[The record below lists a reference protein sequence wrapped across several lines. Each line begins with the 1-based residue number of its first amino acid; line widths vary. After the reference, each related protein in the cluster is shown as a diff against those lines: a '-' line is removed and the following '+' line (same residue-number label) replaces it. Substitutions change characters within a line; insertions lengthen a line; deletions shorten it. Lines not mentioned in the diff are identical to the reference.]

1 MICVMALLVSYF
13 IAFKSLTD
21 RPSTPSLFFA
31 FRSSI
36 ILIVVYSLMGNSDNV
51 FKQGLV
57 RKFLYV
63 TLVVLS
69 ISRASLSPIFEK
81 KKDFNSSV
89 ICLLSF
95 DNTPSSRKHSDISS
109 LLSRLIISLIVAHVF
124 LISCLHSANRAW

>member
-36 ILIVVYSLMGNSDNV
+36 ILIVVSSLMGNSDNV
-51 FKQGLV
+51 FRQGLV

-81 KKDFNSSV
+81 KELNSSV
-89 ICLLSF
+89 IFLLSF

>member
-1 MICVMALLVSYF
+1 MICVIALLVSYC

-36 ILIVVYSLMGNSDNV
+36 ILIVVSSLMGNSDNV
-51 FKQGLV
+51 FRQGLV
-57 RKFLYV
+57 RTFLYV

-69 ISRASLSPIFEK
+69 ISRASLSPIFEEK
-81 KKDFNSSV
+81 KLNSSV
-89 ICLLSF
+89 IFLLSF

>member
-36 ILIVVYSLMGNSDNV
+36 ILIVVSSLMGNSDNV
-51 FKQGLV
+51 FRQGLV

-69 ISRASLSPIFEK
+69 LSRASLSPIFEK
-81 KKDFNSSV
+81 KELNYSV
-89 ICLLSF
+89 IFLLSF

>member
-13 IAFKSLTD
+13 IAFKNLTD
-21 RPSTPSLFFA
+21 RPSTPLLFFA

-36 ILIVVYSLMGNSDNV
+36 ILIVVSSLMGNSDNV

-81 KKDFNSSV
+81 KGFEFFSN
-89 ICLLSF
+89 LF
-95 DNTPSSRKHSDISS
+95 A
-109 LLSRLIISLIVAHVF
+109 II
-124 LISCLHSANRAW
+124 